1 MALST
6 ALKNRL
12 DAAFRS
18 VGDAEE
24 LAAAVDA
31 STAFASP
38 VAGTVSVS
46 KPAVV
51 GASKQLDT
59 LAIGTLVSGVDATP
73 GAATQALT
81 VVAKKTAIADNTA
94 TSIFTVTCPNGSHS
108 AIVEVV
114 LLAAVNNAGVL
125 DSARVAIGYV
135 IFSRVTG
142 AALVATAAA
151 LTNTAIATSGTATL
165 TAAYSVAAVAGAVGA
180 TNTIDI
186 QVTLVK
192 TGGTNHQIVA
202 LATVINSEASG
213 ITIAAV

>member
-1 MALST
+1 MSLST
-6 ALKNRL
+6 ALKSKL
-12 DAAFRS
+12 ATALHG
-18 VGDAEE
+18 VGTAEE
-24 LAAAVDA
+24 LATAVDA
-31 STAFASP
+31 STTFLSP
-38 VAGTVSVS
+38 TPGTVSAS

-59 LAIGTLVSGVDATP
+59 LAVGSLVSGADTTP
-73 GAATQALT
+73 GAVTQAIT
-81 VVAKKTAIADNTA
+81 TIVKKTAIVDNTA

-108 AIVEVV
+108 AVVEIV

-125 DSARVAIGYV
+125 DSARVAVGYV
-135 IFSRVTG
+135 IFDRVTG

-165 TAAYSVAAVAGAVGA
+165 TAAYGVAAVAGAVGA

-202 LATVINSEASG
+202 LATIINSEAAG
-213 ITIAAV
+213 MTIAAA